1 MRKSLALA
9 VAILF
14 GLPGAAQQQGDAPGR
29 IKARTELV
37 IVPVTVKDSQ
47 GNLVSGIGRD
57 EFRIFEDGVEQ
68 PVALFS
74 NEAFPLS
81 AVVLLD
87 NDLSSKAASEVQDS
101 LMSIAAGFGPSDE
114 VSLMLFDQFPEPVLD
129 FTADSDKLFTQLKRL
144 RIDSSTSATAT
155 TSPAGVPPTLPP
167 IPSVGNQNQTPG
179 GTSPSS
185 GVHFS
190 PGTDK
195 DLDDAVH
202 AAGEALKSRG
212 RDRRKIIFLISD
224 GANSHHNKWSL
235 DETTQLLLSA
245 DVSVYAVAVS
255 SSFLKHGSGRLER
268 YSHETG
274 GDYFYASHRSDLE
287 RLYSAL
293 TEQARHQYTLA
304 FVPQKTDHGQAYHTI
319 EVRVRR
325 PELDLLTRQGYYAAG
340 IVR

>member
-9 VAILF
+9 VGILL

-29 IKARTELV
+29 IRSRTELV

-57 EFRIFEDGVEQ
+57 EFRIFEDGIEQ

-74 NEAFPLS
+74 SDAFPLS
-81 AVVLLD
+81 AVILLD
-87 NDLSSKAASEVQDS
+87 NDLGSKTAGEVQQS

-144 RIDSSTSATAT
+144 RLDSSIPKGEDNES
-155 TSPAGVPPTLPP
+155 VPLPP

-179 GTSPSS
+179 SPSS
-185 GVHFS
+185 TGIRIS

-202 AAGEALKSRG
+202 AAGELLKSRG

-245 DVSVYAVAVS
+245 DVSVYSVAVA
-255 SSFLKHGSGRLER
+255 SSFLKHGSGRLEK

-274 GDYFYASHRSDLE
+274 GDYFYASHRADLE

-293 TEQARHQYTLA
+293 TEQARNQYTLA
-304 FVPQKTDHGQAYHTI
+304 FVPQKTERGKAYHTI

-325 PELDLLTRQGYYAAG
+325 PELDLLTRQGYYTAA
-340 IVR
+340 IAH